1 MSPDASNKPVIQVF
15 DYAGPQKKLF
25 RSIWW
30 LSSSAAIMFLRIFV
44 VMLGHYGPNDLSVGM
59 VGVAAFILA
68 LFIAAFSTFL
78 NLILTF
84 FPTSRLP

>member
-1 MSPDASNKPVIQVF
+1 
-15 DYAGPQKKLF
+15 
-25 RSIWW
+25 
-30 LSSSAAIMFLRIFV
+30 MFLLIFV

-84 FPTSRLP
+84 FPDLPFSVKRSGWCSIALAWGTLLILSLLR